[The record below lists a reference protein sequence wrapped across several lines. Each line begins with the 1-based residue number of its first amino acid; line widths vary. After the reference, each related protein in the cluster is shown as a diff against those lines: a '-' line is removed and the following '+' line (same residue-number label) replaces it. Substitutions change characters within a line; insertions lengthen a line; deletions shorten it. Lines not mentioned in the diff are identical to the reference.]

1 VGLGSWTLG
10 VWELGVGCVTI
21 YPVFMTIINPPDLP
35 APRGYN
41 NGVVAQGR
49 VLFVAGQIG
58 WTQSGQLVPGGFVAQ
73 FARALENVLAVVR
86 EAGGNPDSVAR
97 LTIFVADKSAYV
109 AAQREVGERYR
120 ALMGRHFPAM
130 TLVEVKSLLEP
141 EALVEIEATAVLGP

>member
-1 VGLGSWTLG
+1 
-10 VWELGVGCVTI
+10 
-21 YPVFMTIINPPDLP
+21 MTIINPPELP

-58 WTQSGQLVPGGFVAQ
+58 WTQAGQLVSGGFVEK
-73 FARALENVLAVVR
+73 FARALENVVSVVR
-86 EAGGNPDSVAR
+86 AAGGSPDTVAR
-97 LTIFVADKSAYV
+97 LTIFVVDKSAYV
-109 AAQREVGERYR
+109 AAQREIGERYR

-141 EALVEIEATAVLGP
+141 GALVEIEATAVIP

>member
-1 VGLGSWTLG
+1 
-10 VWELGVGCVTI
+10 
-21 YPVFMTIINPPDLP
+21 MTIINPPELP

-58 WTQSGQLVPGGFVAQ
+58 WTQAGQLVSGGFVEQ

-86 EAGGNPDSVAR
+86 TAGGSPDAVAR
-97 LTIFVADKSAYV
+97 LTIFVVDKSAYV
-109 AAQREVGERYR
+109 AAQREIGERYR

-141 EALVEIEATAVLGP
+141 GALVEIEATAVLP